1 MSRLAREINAQLTNG
16 VKAKQMRYVTIDTHE
31 APRNQFSL
39 ARGVNLS
46 VTFRHTAWLDEQ
58 LTNKPQGEQYVEAIM
73 DIKRAIVEDV
83 FGEFRPLI
91 IEMRNALYD
100 ADTTRLRKL
109 IAELENQMFVEG
121 M

>member
-1 MSRLAREINAQLTNG
+1 MSKLANEIVAQLTND
-16 VKAKQMRYVTIDTHE
+16 VKAKQMRYVTVDTHE

-39 ARGVNLS
+39 ARGVNLG

-58 LTNKPQGEQYVEAIM
+58 LTNKPEGQQYADAII
-73 DIKRAIVEDV
+73 DIKRAIIEDV

-91 IEMRNALYD
+91 IEMRSALYD

-109 IAELENQMFVEG
+109 IAELENQMFVDG